1 MGNLGRGPLDNA
13 TYQISKLSACGLVQE
28 DFLRFYYIFLCK
40 TADHWGGANFDPRD
54 IIWAI
59 LVEVYNTML
68 HTKYLSSMARGFGQE
83 EF

>member
-1 MGNLGRGPLDNA
+1 MLHNKYL
-13 TYQISKLSACGLVQE
+13 SFSACGLVQE
-28 DFLRFYYIFLCK
+28 DILMFYYIFLCK

-68 HTKYLSSMARGFGQE
+68 HTKYLSSMACGLGQE
-83 EF
+83 DF